1 MLYSVITAQ
10 QACSTEIGYLP
21 ILVFTNGYL
30 LLTAETEQ
38 DIANEKL
45 QEQELAAEI
54 REWQRKLKS
63 QHKMMGG
70 VHMSS
75 QHTSQ
80 VLKNVHKL
88 ENQLQLV
95 RTSYKWKDLATTRKG
110 RVGWILESILFPGG
124 P

>member
-1 MLYSVITAQ
+1 MPYITFVYFMLCKINNNY
-10 QACSTEIGYLP
+10 Y
-21 ILVFTNGYL
+21 FM

-45 QEQELAAEI
+45 QEQELEAEI

-63 QHKMMGG
+63 QHKTMGG

-95 RTSYKWKDLATTRKG
+95 RTR
-110 RVGWILESILFPGG
+110 
-124 P
+124 